1 MGEPAGSRRLTE
13 EQNTADEPGQIV
25 PPPRARRARPPAH
38 PRVAGEAGD
47 EAADDRTSPFPYSEN
62 FNEWVADEAA
72 ARDEPKEGEAKEN
85 KDAPRRQTRLRR
97 PRP

>member
-1 MGEPAGSRRLTE
+1 VGEPAGSRRLTE

-85 KDAPRRQTRLRR
+85 KDAPADR
-97 PRP
+97 PG